1 MLSQA
6 AVFIDNGYLAKSL
19 ENDFGR
25 IRLDYS
31 VFANELCRAASC
43 ELSNAYLY
51 DAPPINKPTD
61 NAKRRKTYA
70 NRMRFF
76 DDVRKMPKF
85 EVKLGKLTEH
95 FDHESGR
102 MIIRQKGVDVMLA
115 IDMVIHTL
123 DPNVEVD
130 NLILVA
136 GDSDFEPAVRYVV
149 SKGKKVFLC
158 SSTRYRKS
166 GGKSYSDALLH
177 ACTSFIPLEYD
188 FISQCSFI
196 RKKAEALGITQP
208 NDS

>member
-1 MLSQA
+1 MSSQA

-31 VFANELCRAASC
+31 AFANELCSIISC

-61 NAKRRKTYA
+61 NAKRRKNYA

-85 EVKLGKLTEH
+85 EVKLGKLSEH
-95 FDHESGR
+95 FDHETGR
-102 MIIRQKGVDVMLA
+102 TIIRQKGVDVMLA

-123 DPNVEVD
+123 DPSMELD
-130 NLILVA
+130 NLILIA
-136 GDSDFEPAVRYVV
+136 GDADFEPAVRYVT
-149 SKGKKVFLC
+149 SKGKNVVLC
-158 SSTRYRKS
+158 SSTHFRKN

-177 ACTSFIPLEYD
+177 ACSSFIPLDYD
-188 FISQCSFI
+188 LISRCSFV
-196 RKKAEALGITQP
+196 RKKAEQLNTP
-208 NDS
+208 